1 MEVRISSG
9 DFVNKEGMFFTREEA
24 ALKSA
29 MFFAGV
35 LAGTFAGT
43 AWTASF
49 LTEAGADFFVFF
61 RLPRRVLVLSHM
73 DFVAFGCSC
82 VRLLYA
88 VVIIIVCVRPVRGSI
103 VRGLCYNVG
112 TSRSRIIFTDKEGG
126 PMHLMFYALSAMALM
141 IVSSVTI
148 VFARKLR
155 RRLVRFALSTV
166 AYASLVVAFF
176 LMVAVLIT
184 F

>member
-1 MEVRISSG
+1 
-9 DFVNKEGMFFTREEA
+9 
-24 ALKSA
+24 
-29 MFFAGV
+29 
-35 LAGTFAGT
+35 
-43 AWTASF
+43 
-49 LTEAGADFFVFF
+49 
-61 RLPRRVLVLSHM
+61 
-73 DFVAFGCSC
+73 
-82 VRLLYA
+82 
-88 VVIIIVCVRPVRGSI
+88 
-103 VRGLCYNVG
+103 
-112 TSRSRIIFTDKEGG
+112 
-126 PMHLMFYALSAMALM
+126 MHLMFYALSAIALM